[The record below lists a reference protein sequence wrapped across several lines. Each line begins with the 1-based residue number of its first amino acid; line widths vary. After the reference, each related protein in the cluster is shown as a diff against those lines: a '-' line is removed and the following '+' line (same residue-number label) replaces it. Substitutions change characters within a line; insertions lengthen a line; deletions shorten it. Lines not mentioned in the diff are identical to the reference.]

1 MLRVSVSASSAARAR
16 IASATLKS
24 SVPRSRAAMRGHGP
38 SSNAG
43 APRPIARETSA
54 AVASGTRA
62 MTLPSAGLITSRVPP
77 SEASTHALSIHIF
90 VGDI

>member
-1 MLRVSVSASSAARAR
+1 
-16 IASATLKS
+16 
-24 SVPRSRAAMRGHGP
+24 MRGHGP
-38 SSNAG
+38 SSNARR
-43 APRPIARETSA
+43 AAAIARATSA

-62 MTLPSAGLITSRVPP
+62 RTVPSAGLITSRVPP